1 MAIKI
6 YACDN
11 CGFVFSRTGECTKCP
26 DCGKITIRCATDDE
40 KSEFEYRISH
50 PEESDNEIKSYY
62 FGKRAK

>member
-1 MAIKI
+1 MSVKI

-11 CGFVFSRTGECTKCP
+11 CGFVFSRTGECNQCP
-26 DCGKITIRCATDDE
+26 DCGKITIRFATDKE